1 MNTADITIQAKKI
14 NVRPDGTNSVV
25 LEIKE
30 AQCWAYSDESEFIK
44 TFSDATIIEE
54 ISRRYDIDLIINQIK

>member
-1 MNTADITIQAKKI
+1 MITIQCKEFR
-14 NVRPDGTNSVV
+14 VLPDGQNSVV

-30 AQCWAYSDESEFIK
+30 AQCWASSDESEFIK

-54 ISRRYDIDLIINQIK
+54 ISRRWGYTLIINQIK